1 MLIWSILTGQIIS
14 NFLKAIF
21 HKFYLV
27 DSGILCFICTY
38 IFSSLVWDW
47 EWVLFN
53 SRVVGE
59 LGNSGEGIEVLG
71 NFSTPGNYVKLR
83 YFTRWELGGAG
94 GGTKEE
100 GTKTKYC
107 SWRFHQLIFWVNF
120 QLALLSLLWIFLD
133 STRGAFRAL
142 WNIFDKIF
150 CFYLLII
157 FAKYLHHRYL
167 TGS

>member
-83 YFTRWELGGAG
+83 YFTRWELGGQEVEQKK
-94 GGTKEE
+94 KEQRQSIVLE
-100 GTKTKYC
+100 DSTNW
-107 SWRFHQLIFWVNF
+107 SFE
-120 QLALLSLLWIFLD
+120 WIFSWLYFPFYESS
-133 STRGAFRAL
+133 STLPEGHLGPFETSLIKFFAFT
-142 WNIFDKIF
+142 
-150 CFYLLII
+150 C
-157 FAKYLHHRYL
+157 
-167 TGS
+167 